1 MTTKATKTVVY
12 SSEGPPNIQLFRVP
26 VTQGGHSWEQHIY
39 GSNDNGVGVVAVTTF
54 EEKFLFVSQF
64 RPAIGHTLI
73 EFPRGFGNL
82 PELERTVSQQAILDA
97 ERETLEETG
106 IAAKGSSFLGYIWPD
121 SGILGYK
128 IAVVAIEAESNWP
141 IQETDSEVD
150 SVFWLD
156 STEFVE
162 HLRDGRITDAIT
174 LAAYSLWNAN
184 RKGAL

>member
-12 SSEGPPNIQLFRVP
+12 SWEGPPNIQLFRMP

-39 GSNDNGVGVVAVTTF
+39 GSNDNGIGVVAVTTF
-54 EEKFLFVSQF
+54 EDKFLFVSQF
-64 RPAIGHTLI
+64 RPAVGHALV
-73 EFPRGFGNL
+73 EFPRGFGHL
-82 PELERTVSQQAILDA
+82 PELGRTSNQQAILDA

-106 IAAKGSSFLGYIWPD
+106 IAAKSSSFLGYIWPD

-128 IAVVAIEAESNWP
+128 VAVVAIEAESNCP
-141 IQETDSEVD
+141 VQHTDAEAD

-156 STEFVE
+156 ATEFNE
-162 HLRDGRITDAIT
+162 QLCDGRITDAIT
-174 LAAYSLWNAN
+174 LAAYSLWSAN